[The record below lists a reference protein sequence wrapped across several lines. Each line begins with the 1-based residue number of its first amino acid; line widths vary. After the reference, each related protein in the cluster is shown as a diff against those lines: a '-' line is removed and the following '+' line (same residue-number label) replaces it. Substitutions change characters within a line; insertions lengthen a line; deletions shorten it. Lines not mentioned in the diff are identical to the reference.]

1 MINRLK
7 YLYAILY
14 TVTSLGPQN
23 WVIKK
28 FDAPKITRQLVI
40 CIIKNPIPLPITCL
54 PIFQLKNLN
63 PGFSSGYL

>member
-28 FDAPKITRQLVI
+28 FIVMNDLYKEMKKRNTYQG
-40 CIIKNPIPLPITCL
+40 KNVYIS
-54 PIFQLKNLN
+54 NN
-63 PGFSSGYL
+63 N